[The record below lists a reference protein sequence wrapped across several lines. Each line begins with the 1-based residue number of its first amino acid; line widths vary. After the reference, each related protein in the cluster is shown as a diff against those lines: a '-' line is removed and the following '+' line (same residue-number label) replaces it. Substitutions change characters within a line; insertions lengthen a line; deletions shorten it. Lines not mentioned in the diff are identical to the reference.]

1 MKTQSIFAAILLVGF
16 AQAQVKW
23 NVDPSHSKLGFSVTH
38 LMVSET
44 EGKFKIYQGSVESKS
59 ETDFTDSKIEF
70 SADVA
75 SINTDD
81 ENRDGHLK
89 SADFFDATKYP
100 KITFKSTSMK
110 LKPKSKTAYTLTG
123 DFNIHGVTKKITLLA
138 TAANKPVK
146 DRYGNIKYGFKVTG
160 LINRKDFGLTW
171 NMAIESGGLVVSEE
185 VKLDL
190 NIELKVNKEN

>member
-1 MKTQSIFAAILLVGF
+1 MKSQSVNAALLLAGLT
-16 AQAQVKW
+16 QAQVKW
-23 NVDPSHSKLGFSVTH
+23 NVDASHSKLGFSVTH

-59 ETDFTDSKIEF
+59 ENDFTDSKIEF

-75 SINTDD
+75 SINTED

-100 KITFKSTSMK
+100 KITFKSISMK

-123 DFNIHGVTKKITLLA
+123 DLTMHGVTKKITLLA
-138 TAANKPVK
+138 IAATKPVK
-146 DRYGNIKYGFKVTG
+146 DPYGNIKYGFKVTG

-171 NMAIESGGLVVSEE
+171 NIAIESGGLVVSED

-190 NIELKVNKEN
+190 NIELIKSK